1 MHRSESNRL
10 NRCAACN
17 AEIDP
22 SLERAFGLGAGVVLC
37 FACAVSR
44 GGSYD
49 EADDRWVSEPDTSG
63 LEAELD

>member
-1 MHRSESNRL
+1 MIRRRL
-10 NRCAACN
+10 LAA
-17 AEIDP
+17 A
-22 SLERAFGLGAGVVLC
+22 LGVFGLGAGVVLC

>member
-1 MHRSESNRL
+1 MHRSEADRL

-17 AEIDP
+17 VEIDS
-22 SLERAFGLGAGVVLC
+22 SLERAFGVGAEVVLC

-49 EADDRWVSEPDTSG
+49 EAHDRWVSEPDTSG
-63 LEAELD
+63 LPTKPD